1 MNYDKADL
9 SDPLLKINLKNFGV
23 PKGNQRPL
31 PPGIRKRR
39 YDKVIPIMTAK
50 KTFEQFQ
57 EKLTHISVPL
67 KKINKD
73 INISK
78 IEDIEKFLVNLENFQ
93 KSDWSSSLTH
103 HDLETNILESSNGYK
118 IIDWEYASNG
128 HYSFDRH
135 SLGLMNDNKMLNEL
149 IKFMNYFWS
158 LINKKD

>member
-1 MNYDKADL
+1 MGFENSTLVVISMQILAL
-9 SDPLLKINLKNFGV
+9 FAIFGLLFS
-23 PKGNQRPL
+23 PK
-31 PPGIRKRR
+31 KSTSTTK
-39 YDKVIPIMTAK
+39 D
-50 KTFEQFQ
+50 E
-57 EKLTHISVPL
+57 EKQSLL
-67 KKINKD
+67 CQ
-73 INISK
+73 
-78 IEDIEKFLVNLENFQ
+78 NFQ

-158 LINKKD
+158 LIRKKD

>member
-1 MNYDKADL
+1 MNQFIAL
-9 SDPLLKINLKNFGV
+9 
-23 PKGNQRPL
+23 
-31 PPGIRKRR
+31 
-39 YDKVIPIMTAK
+39 IPET
-50 KTFEQFQ
+50 
-57 EKLTHISVPL
+57 SV
-67 KKINKD
+67 
-73 INISK
+73 
-78 IEDIEKFLVNLENFQ
+78 EKFLVNLENFQ